1 MESIGLG
8 QIFPV
13 REIGRA
19 HSEGYVMDRQHST
32 GENMRQDDGACVY
45 PRFLCPDTTGG
56 NDMTRSFRHA
66 ALAASS

>member
-1 MESIGLG
+1 MESIGLV

-32 GENMRQDDGACVY
+32 GENMRQDDGGCVY
-45 PRFLCPDTTGG
+45 PRFLQKEE
-56 NDMTRSFRHA
+56 MI
-66 ALAASS
+66 